1 MGPSEPNARAPSRE
15 VGRYVL
21 YGEIASGG
29 MATVHFG
36 RLSGPVG
43 FSRTVAIKRLHP
55 QFAKDPEFVTMF
67 LDEARLAGRI
77 RHPNVVPT
85 LDVVATEGEI
95 FLVMEYVQ
103 GESLSRLARSMKS
116 QNQRI
121 PPRILA
127 TVMSGVLHG
136 LHAAHEAKDEQGH
149 PLSIVHRDVSPQNV
163 IVGTDGAT
171 RVLDFGV
178 AKAAGRLQSTRE
190 GQIKGKISYMAPEQ
204 LSGGHVT
211 RATDIYAASVVLWEC
226 LVGHRLFEGDNEAMI
241 VVRALEGRVQPP
253 SVFVHGLPPDVDAV
267 IMRGLARD
275 PSQRFGT
282 AREMA
287 LALERA
293 FGVVPASEIGEWVEA
308 VAGAELVKRAATIA
322 EIESSSVSAVS
333 NISPSSMMKQLSEL
347 SEISSPRIG
356 AQSIPS
362 PSHFPS
368 HLSQPGLGGHLGPSE
383 GVSQVSTISV
393 SHSSRVGAEHEARER
408 RLRVPLMVLLAATMA
423 LAAAVGV
430 VLALNRTPAGSGPKS
445 FAHGAPTGDGV
456 PASPSAPTS
465 PTGMTTP
472 EPPATAAS
480 AEPSSPVPSVVA
492 SPTSPPTSEAT
503 PTPPSPSPLKP
514 ADPPPAPPGRGK
526 RVNVTDPGSR
536 VAPKGEGKK
545 ASAAAAANCDPPY
558 TVDDQGHKMYKMEC
572 LSQ

>member
-1 MGPSEPNARAPSRE
+1 MGPSEPNARSPSRE

-21 YGEIASGG
+21 YGEIAAGG

-103 GESLSRLARSMKS
+103 GESLSRLARSMKM

-136 LHAAHEAKDEQGH
+136 LHSAHEAKDEQGH
-149 PLSIVHRDVSPQNV
+149 PLSIVHRDVSPQN
-163 IVGTDGAT
+163 ILVGTDGTT

-211 RATDIYAASVVLWEC
+211 RATDIYAAAVVLWEC

-253 SVFVHGLPPDVDAV
+253 SVFVHGLPAEVDAV
-267 IMRGLARD
+267 IMKGLARD
-275 PSQRFGT
+275 PAQRFGT

-308 VAGAELVKRAATIA
+308 IAGAELNKRAQTIA
-322 EIESSSVSAVS
+322 EIESSSVSNVS
-333 NISPSSMMKQLSEL
+333 QISPSAMMKQLN
-347 SEISSPRIG
+347 EISSPRI
-356 AQSIPS
+356 ASIPS
-362 PSHFPS
+362 PSRHPS
-368 HLSQPGLGGHLGPSE
+368 HPSQPGLASFNE

-393 SHSSRVGAEHEARER
+393 SHSGRADREASER
-408 RLRVPLMVLLAATMA
+408 RLRLPLVILLAAMVA

-430 VLALNRTPAGSGPKS
+430 VLAMNRSPSGSKTSAAGPAQTALPAAPTISALPS
-445 FAHGAPTGDGV
+445 ADPSSSPMGAPMG
-456 PASPSAPTS
+456 
-465 PTGMTTP
+465 
-472 EPPATAAS
+472 TAA
-480 AEPSSPVPSVVA
+480 APGTGA
-492 SPTSPPTSEAT
+492 AADTAAPPTSAT
-503 PTPPSPSPLKP
+503 PTPTAPPTNVAAPH
-514 ADPPPAPPGRGK
+514 APPPA
-526 RVNVTDPGSR
+526 DALSGSPR
-536 VAPKGEGKK
+536 PRHG
-545 ASAAAAANCDPPY
+545 AAAAEGAHRPPVEPKKPAAPNCDPPY

>member
-1 MGPSEPNARAPSRE
+1 MGPFDPQARASSGGAGRE

-55 QFAKDPEFVTMF
+55 QYAKDPEFVTMF

-103 GESLSRLARSMKS
+103 GESLSRLARSMKA
-116 QNQRI
+116 QEQRI
-121 PPRILA
+121 PPRLLA

-149 PLSIVHRDVSPQNV
+149 PLSIVHRDVSPQN
-163 IVGTDGAT
+163 ILVGTDGTA

-211 RATDIYAASVVLWEC
+211 RATDVYAASVVLWEC
-226 LVGHRLFEGDNEAMI
+226 LVGQRLFEGDNEAMV
-241 VVRALEGRVQPP
+241 VVRALEGRAELP
-253 SVFVHGLPPDVDAV
+253 SALVPGLPGEVDAV
-267 IMRGLARD
+267 VMRGLARD
-275 PSQRFGT
+275 PAQRFAT

-293 FGVVPASEIGEWVEA
+293 FGVVAPSEIGEWVEA
-308 VAGAELVKRAATIA
+308 VAGAELTKRAATVA

-333 NISPSSMMKQLSEL
+333 GRTWSEAGSL
-347 SEISSPRIG
+347 GQQEVALREQNEISQPRIRSVPT
-356 AQSIPS
+356 ATAP
-362 PSHFPS
+362 H
-368 HLSQPGLGGHLGPSE
+368 HGLHE
-383 GVSQVSTISV
+383 GVSQVSSISV
-393 SHSSRVGAEHEARER
+393 SRSGQSEREPRER
-408 RLRVPLMVLLAATMA
+408 PSRLPLVILATAVVA
-423 LAAAVGV
+423 LATALGV
-430 VLALNRTPAGSGPKS
+430 VLVLGRAG
-445 FAHGAPTGDGV
+445 GAGKTSAAGGSSV
-456 PASPSAPTS
+456 TAAPSAPVGSVASVASIGADAAAAPAESVAAS
-465 PTGMTTP
+465 PAA
-472 EPPATAAS
+472 PATHDA
-480 AEPSSPVPSVVA
+480 
-492 SPTSPPTSEAT
+492 PP
-503 PTPPSPSPLKP
+503 P
-514 ADPPPAPPGRGK
+514 PPPAP
-526 RVNVTDPGSR
+526 
-536 VAPKGEGKK
+536 VAGGAKTRRTGEPPAHRTEKK
-545 ASAAAAANCDPPY
+545 AKAANAANCDPPY

-572 LSQ
+572 LAP

>member
-1 MGPSEPNARAPSRE
+1 MGPSEPNARSPSRE

-21 YGEIASGG
+21 YGEIAAGG

-103 GESLSRLARSMKS
+103 GESLSRLARSMKM

-136 LHAAHEAKDEQGH
+136 LHSAHEAKDEQGH
-149 PLSIVHRDVSPQNV
+149 PLSIVHRDVSPQN
-163 IVGTDGAT
+163 ILVGTDGTT

-211 RATDIYAASVVLWEC
+211 RATDIYAAAVVLWEC

-253 SVFVHGLPPDVDAV
+253 SVFVHGLPAEVDAV
-267 IMRGLARD
+267 IMKGLARD
-275 PSQRFGT
+275 PAQRFGT

-308 VAGAELVKRAATIA
+308 IAGAELDKRAQTIA
-322 EIESSSVSAVS
+322 EIESSSVSNVS
-333 NISPSSMMKQLSEL
+333 QISPSAMMKQLSEL
-347 SEISSPRIG
+347 SSPRI
-356 AQSIPS
+356 ASIPPAEARH
-362 PSHFPS
+362 PSHP
-368 HLSQPGLGGHLGPSE
+368 SQPGLSSLNE
-383 GVSQVSTISV
+383 GASQVSTISV
-393 SHSSRVGAEHEARER
+393 SHSGRADREASER
-408 RLRVPLMVLLAATMA
+408 RLRLPLVILLAAMVA

-430 VLALNRTPAGSGPKS
+430 VLAMNHSPSGSKTTAAGPAQTAPPAASSISALASADPAIAGMGAQTGP
-445 FAHGAPTGDGV
+445 AAAPGTGATADTAAP
-456 PASPSAPTS
+456 PAS
-465 PTGMTTP
+465 
-472 EPPATAAS
+472 
-480 AEPSSPVPSVVA
+480 
-492 SPTSPPTSEAT
+492 AT
-503 PTPPSPSPLKP
+503 PTPIAPPTSVAAAHTPPP
-514 ADPPPAPPGRGK
+514 ADPRSVSPHTRHGGGTAEGARHPP
-526 RVNVTDPGSR
+526 VE
-536 VAPKGEGKK
+536 PKKP
-545 ASAAAAANCDPPY
+545 AAANCDPPY

-572 LSQ
+572 LSP